1 MVLFSVW
8 ASVLCLCSCVYPNA
22 SRDAYNCRST
32 RTANYRRQL
41 REAGAAMTIHSHL
54 DATTQTWH
62 KPDEPRAFTLK
73 FNQSKLKSANPV
85 RRQEYQEWKEV
96 EGILFTSG
104 SVCLDRS
111 YMNYFP
117 TLTDL
122 CDSFGTIGK
131 YDIVWHDEME
141 EASE

>member
-1 MVLFSVW
+1 MIKQ
-8 ASVLCLCSCVYPNA
+8 N
-22 SRDAYNCRST
+22 
-32 RTANYRRQL
+32 
-41 REAGAAMTIHSHL
+41 L
-54 DATTQTWH
+54 DATTKTWH
-62 KPDEPRAFTLK
+62 KSDEPRAFTLK

-111 YMNYFP
+111 FMNYYP
-117 TLTDL
+117 TLTDM

-131 YDIVWHDEME
+131 YEIEWLDEQE
-141 EASE
+141 SETVE

>member
-1 MVLFSVW
+1 
-8 ASVLCLCSCVYPNA
+8 
-22 SRDAYNCRST
+22 
-32 RTANYRRQL
+32 
-41 REAGAAMTIHSHL
+41 MTTHSHL
-54 DATTQTWH
+54 DATTKTWH

-96 EGILFTSG
+96 EVILFTSG

-111 YMNYFP
+111 FMNYYP

-131 YDIVWHDEME
+131 YEIEWHEGDEQE
-141 EASE
+141 HAE

>member
-1 MVLFSVW
+1 MMQRNS
-8 ASVLCLCSCVYPNA
+8 
-22 SRDAYNCRST
+22 
-32 RTANYRRQL
+32 
-41 REAGAAMTIHSHL
+41 L
-54 DATTQTWH
+54 DATTRLWR
-62 KPDEPRAFTLK
+62 KPESPRAFTLK

-96 EGILFTSG
+96 EGVQFTNG
-104 SVCLDRS
+104 AVCLDRS

-131 YDIVWHDEME
+131 YEIEWLDEQ

>member
-8 ASVLCLCSCVYPNA
+8 ASVLCPYLCSCVYPNA

-41 REAGAAMTIHSHL
+41 REAGAAMTTHSHL
-54 DATTQTWH
+54 DATTQTWR

-73 FNQSKLKSANPV
+73 FDQSKLKSANPM
-85 RRQEYQEWKEV
+85 RREAYKVKQELLGVQFPN
-96 EGILFTSG
+96 GAC
-104 SVCLDRS
+104 CLDRNF
-111 YMNYFP
+111 MNWYDS
-117 TLTDL
+117 LTSL

-131 YDIVWHDEME
+131 YEIEWHDEQE
-141 EASE
+141 QE

>member
-1 MVLFSVW
+1 
-8 ASVLCLCSCVYPNA
+8 
-22 SRDAYNCRST
+22 
-32 RTANYRRQL
+32 
-41 REAGAAMTIHSHL
+41 MTIHHRL

-62 KPDEPRAFTLK
+62 KPDAPRSFTLK
-73 FNQSKLKSANPV
+73 FDQSKLKSANPV
-85 RRQEYQEWKEV
+85 RRQEHQEWKEG

-104 SVCLDRS
+104 SRCLDRS

-131 YDIVWHDEME
+131 YEIEWHDEME
-141 EASE
+141 QE